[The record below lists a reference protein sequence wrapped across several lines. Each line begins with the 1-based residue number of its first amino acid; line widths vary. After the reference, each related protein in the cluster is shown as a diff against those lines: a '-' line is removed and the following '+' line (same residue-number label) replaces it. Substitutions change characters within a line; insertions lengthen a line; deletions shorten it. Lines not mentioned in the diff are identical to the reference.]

1 MSAQL
6 SYKTLRAENSA
17 EFVINKSRFIGYGC
31 PCETE
36 EEALAFLARIRQ
48 KHKDATHNCYAYI
61 IGLNS
66 GIMRYS
72 DDGEPGGT
80 AGMPIIEVMKARG
93 VVNCAVVVTRYFGG
107 ILLGAGGLVRAYA
120 QGSKAALDA
129 AGVRGYRKHACDSIG
144 MVRYPER
151 HMGAVRTGAW
161 LYGVCPYHYE
171 HPERC
176 RPVVTLK
183 ARVAQLRTLPAG
195 ECVGYDD
202 SHPLSHD
209 ARIATLSAGYVDGF
223 PRFNGKGEVCIHGR
237 RAPVLGLVCMDQMM
251 VDVTDIPEVR
261 EDDEAILWGGTVSD
275 TAETIARKTDT
286 IPYEV
291 LCGVSRRVPR
301 VYRDHGQIVA
311 VEDWILEA

>member
-66 GIMRYS
+66 GIMRYN

-129 AGVRGYRKHACDSIG
+129 AGIPWDHGLALGIIAEPG
-144 MVRYPER
+144 M
-151 HMGAVRTGAW
+151 H
-161 LYGVCPYHYE
+161 
-171 HPERC
+171 
-176 RPVVTLK
+176 
-183 ARVAQLRTLPAG
+183 PAG
-195 ECVGYDD
+195 AGLLLHIRQYR
-202 SHPLSHD
+202 HPSWPEWPWGIRFQSPQSRFPAGRSASVPL
-209 ARIATLSAGYVDGF
+209 RSAGLRF
-223 PRFNGKGEVCIHGR
+223 P
-237 RAPVLGLVCMDQMM
+237 
-251 VDVTDIPEVR
+251 
-261 EDDEAILWGGTVSD
+261 
-275 TAETIARKTDT
+275 
-286 IPYEV
+286 
-291 LCGVSRRVPR
+291 
-301 VYRDHGQIVA
+301 
-311 VEDWILEA
+311 